1 MWKEETTSKNSSTSS
16 AKSSKRGRNP
26 FSSLFRTKI
35 SEVDFDL
42 FLVFFLFLGIGLV
55 QVYSTS
61 FIFATER
68 LNDGLFFFKKQAI
81 FSLLSILCMF
91 GFMNLPLRY
100 LKKFGILLWIGATL
114 SVLAVYIP
122 GVGVRVGGALR
133 WIQLPMGIRF
143 EGSEYLKIF
152 LPVAL
157 ASMLVGPWKLFGKW
171 SFVAKVSVL
180 ALPMIVLLKHPD
192 FGSFVLLS
200 AVIFSVLFAFGLAW
214 KYIGAAFLVGL
225 SSFLAL
231 IWFVPYRKA
240 RLMAFLDPWSDPN
253 GSSFQ
258 VIQSMLGF
266 YSGGI
271 TGKGLGQGQLKLF
284 FLPEA
289 HTDFTLSVFAEEFGY
304 IGLVLIICL
313 YAFVMVKGF
322 RISLRVQDFYY
333 RVVALG
339 LTCMFSFQVFINMGV
354 NMGLLPTKGLTLPFL
369 SYGGSSLVA
378 MGILFGLLLN
388 ISRFQQGRNI
398 E

>member
-1 MWKEETTSKNSSTSS
+1 MWKEETTSKSSSTSS
-16 AKSSKRGRNP
+16 TKFQGRGRNKL
-26 FSSLFRTKI
+26 SSFFRVKI

-68 LNDGLFFFKKQAI
+68 LGNGLFFFKKQAI
-81 FSLLSILCMF
+81 FSLLSIAVMF
-91 GFMNLPLRY
+91 CFMSVPLKY
-100 LKKFGILLWIGATL
+100 LKRYGLLLWLGAIAA
-114 SVLAVYIP
+114 VLAVFIP

-133 WIQLPMGIRF
+133 WIQLPFGIRF
-143 EGSEYLKIF
+143 EGAEYLKVF
-152 LPVAL
+152 LPIAL
-157 ASMLVGPWKLFGKW
+157 AGMMTGPWKIFGRW
-171 SFVAKVSVL
+171 SFAVKSVL
-180 ALPMIVLLKHPD
+180 VALPMLVLLKHPD
-192 FGSFVLLS
+192 FGSFVILS
-200 AVIFSVLFAFGLAW
+200 AVIFSVFFAFGLAW
-214 KYIGAAFLVGL
+214 KYIAGLVVFGL

-289 HTDFTLSVFAEEFGY
+289 HTDFTLSVFAEEFGF
-304 IGLVLIICL
+304 IGLVFILFL
-313 YAFVMVKGF
+313 FGFVVVKGI
-322 RISLRVQDFYY
+322 RISLRLQDYYY
-333 RVVALG
+333 RILTVG
-339 LTCMFSFQVFINMGV
+339 LTSMFAFQVFINMGV

-378 MGILFGLLLN
+378 MGILFGILLN
-388 ISRFQQGRNI
+388 VSRYQQGKSI
-398 E
+398 G